1 MDAYVNLRPGNGHI
15 IQNLKHIKRVNPHT
29 DLETCITEYNSF
41 VLHLGSYIFIGDN
54 ILAVDGSDILSVE
67 FR

>member
-1 MDAYVNLRPGNGHI
+1 MDAYIELRSGNGHT

-41 VLHLGSYIFIGDN
+41 VLHPGSYIFIGDN
-54 ILAVDGSDILSVE
+54 ILTVDGSDILSVE